1 MTKTINGIA
10 VLEKSINILEYLINY
25 PDGVQ
30 LAEISRN
37 LKLSKSTVHR
47 ILSTFRQFNYVI
59 QDSQTG
65 FYSLGGRILKFEPYI
80 TGFDLVNILRPFMQQ
95 FTDTTGLSTNLAL
108 MENYRSVTVETCIPA
123 KTSTIRIEAEKGYRS
138 NLYSTASG
146 KVFLSGFSEEEL
158 NDYLEKNPL
167 IRVASHTITK
177 ADILKADLIETVK
190 RGYSVENL
198 ENEEHIISLGA
209 PVYDAHDNICAVI
222 ATMMLALN
230 VTDEE
235 IHDLGIRL
243 KNIAAQASLAL
254 GAKRD

>member
-1 MTKTINGIA
+1 MTDTVYGIA
-10 VLEKSINILEYLINY
+10 VLEKGINILEFLVSF
-25 PDGVQ
+25 PEG
-30 LAEISRN
+30 IS
-37 LKLSKSTVHR
+37 LGTISKELGMSKSTTHR
-47 ILSTFRQFNYVI
+47 ILSTFRQFNYVT
-59 QDSQTG
+59 QDTQTG
-65 FYSLGGRILKFEPYI
+65 FYSLGGRIMKFEPYI
-80 TGFDLVNILRPFMQQ
+80 RGFDLTNKLKPFMQQ
-95 FTDTTGLSTNLAL
+95 FTDTTGLSTNLTKL
-108 MENYRSVTVETCIPA
+108 EDNKSVTIETCIPSA
-123 KTSTIRIEAEKGYRS
+123 TASIRIEAEKGYRS

-146 KVFLSGFSEEEL
+146 KVFLSEFSEEEL
-158 NDYLEKNPL
+158 NDYLERTPL

-177 ADILKADLIETVK
+177 ADILKKDLIETAK

-209 PVYDAHDNICAVI
+209 PVYDSHDNICAVI

-235 IHDLGIRL
+235 IRNLGMRL

>member
-123 KTSTIRIEAEKGYRS
+123 KTSTIRIEAEKGYR
-138 NLYSTASG
+138 
-146 KVFLSGFSEEEL
+146 
-158 NDYLEKNPL
+158 
-167 IRVASHTITK
+167 
-177 ADILKADLIETVK
+177 DLIETVK